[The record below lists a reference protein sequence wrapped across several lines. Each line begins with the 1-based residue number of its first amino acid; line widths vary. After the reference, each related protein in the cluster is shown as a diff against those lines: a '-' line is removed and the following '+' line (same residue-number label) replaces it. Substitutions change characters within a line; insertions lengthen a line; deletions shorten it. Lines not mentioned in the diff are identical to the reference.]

1 MLELLSSR
9 RLMRV
14 LTALLHIAGSGRALS
29 GRTLS
34 ERMDCPRRYLEADL
48 QRLARANILESQRG
62 AGGGYS
68 LARNP
73 TRISLLDVMQCLS
86 DEQQSLEDEGC
97 ALFED
102 VVGPGLKELRREFQQ
117 HLSDSSLVAWLQR
130 AEELGLVSSTKP
142 TSDFSI

>member
-14 LTALLHIAGSGRALS
+14 LTALLHIAGNGRALS

-34 ERMDCPRRYLEADL
+34 ERMNCPRRYLEADL
-48 QRLARANILESQRG
+48 QRLAKANVLESQRG

-73 TRISLLDVMQCLS
+73 ARISLLDVMRCLS
-86 DEQQSLEDEGC
+86 DEQQALEKEGC
-97 ALFED
+97 AMLVD
-102 VVGPGLKELRREFQQ
+102 VVGPGLNELTLQFQ
-117 HLSDSSLVAWLQR
+117 HSLSNSSLAGWLQR
-130 AEELGLVSSTKP
+130 AEEMGLVSSTKP